1 MDTRERK
8 MDTREYCDN
17 VTHELAGWKAKL
29 DGIVKKMERIST
41 GEKEKV
47 YYELNGLQIMADEL
61 KERIDGLNRAC
72 SLNWEPFK
80 GDDHEVTW
88 PKASAR
94 GFVSESDFG
103 G

>member
-1 MDTRERK
+1 

-17 VTHELAGWKAKL
+17 VTHELAGWQEKL
-29 DGIVKKMERIST
+29 DGIVKKIERMST

-47 YYELNGLQIMADEL
+47 YYELNGLNIVADEL
-61 KERIDGLNRAC
+61 RTRIDGLSKAC
-72 SLNWEPFK
+72 SLNWKPVK

-88 PKASAR
+88 PKDSAR

>member
-1 MDTRERK
+1 MDS
-8 MDTREYCDN
+8 REYCDN

-29 DGIVKKMERIST
+29 DGIVKKVERMST

-47 YYELNGLQIMADEL
+47 YYELNGLQIVVDEL
-61 KERIDGLNRAC
+61 RNRIEGLSKAC
-72 SLNWEPFK
+72 SLNMEPYR

-88 PKASAR
+88 PESSAK
-94 GFVSESDFG
+94 GTVAESDFG